1 MNVYSWMAQSNCPFW
16 QMKHYD
22 LILMFGFGLNT
33 GMKAKMFLKYATPD
47 CVIKSEVQK
56 TSILIIMYNVYAKRV
71 QLLLSWL
78 LMIL

>member
-1 MNVYSWMAQSNCPFW
+1 
-16 QMKHYD
+16 
-22 LILMFGFGLNT
+22 
-33 GMKAKMFLKYATPD
+33 MFLKYATPD